1 MALHS
6 VFNFMISLTL
16 VQGSATGAQVK
27 SGGGSSASRSRTLG
41 TGGKSKTGRSGD
53 GISGGIV
60 VAVGRFFRCRLSRSM
75 LGEAPSFGLSGRCA
89 RLQLATAPTRAAPPF
104 AAADDA
110 GGDGPTASTWAR
122 DHAGQLRA
130 ADQDN
135 QIYRRA
141 SVSLRIHTPHITQVH
156 GQVGRR

>member
-1 MALHS
+1 MCTCCMCMCTEQMARLQAAS
-6 VFNFMISLTL
+6 FWSLSLTL
-16 VQGSATGAQVK
+16 VQGSAAGALGACGRAK

-110 GGDGPTASTWAR
+110 GGDGPTASTRAR
-122 DHAGQLRA
+122 YHAGQLRA

-135 QIYRRA
+135 QIHR
-141 SVSLRIHTPHITQVH
+141 
-156 GQVGRR
+156 